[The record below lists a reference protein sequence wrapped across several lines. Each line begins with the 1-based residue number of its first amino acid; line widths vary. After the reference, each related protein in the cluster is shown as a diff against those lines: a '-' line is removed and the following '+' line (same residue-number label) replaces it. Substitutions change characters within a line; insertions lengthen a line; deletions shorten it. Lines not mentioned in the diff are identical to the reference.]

1 MGKFSAPTP
10 VSTVQKTHTRTVQI
24 RASLALLDGTVKRA
38 LALAKT
44 ARPVSMASRDSAA
57 THALQVKPRQRWVP
71 PRISLVSHAA
81 PESTQPVELAPVLL
95 AKLASLS
102 LSPLQ
107 EPPPALIATL
117 ERTLTVTKELAP
129 TVVSESSLP
138 RAESVKV
145 IAQSVTLARRL
156 PLPGAPVALTVRM
169 VRSLM
174 EMAGNA

>member
-1 MGKFSAPTP
+1 M
-10 VSTVQKTHTRTVQI
+10 STVQKTHTRTVQI

-44 ARPVSMASRDSAA
+44 ARPVSLAPTRDSPA
-57 THALQVKPRQRWVP
+57 THALQGKPRQRWVP
-71 PRISLVSHAA
+71 PCIPLVSHAA

-117 ERTLTVTKELAP
+117 ERTLTLTKELAP

-156 PLPGAPVALTVRM
+156 PLPGASVALTVRM